1 MGFEQAAPR
10 NSSSEAYLRTLFNWL
25 EDGPWTLL
33 KNTLDAI
40 P

>member
-1 MGFEQAAPR
+1 MGFEQAASQ
-10 NSSSEAYLRTLFNWL
+10 NSSNEAYLRTLFNWL
-25 EDGPWTLL
+25 EDDPQTLL